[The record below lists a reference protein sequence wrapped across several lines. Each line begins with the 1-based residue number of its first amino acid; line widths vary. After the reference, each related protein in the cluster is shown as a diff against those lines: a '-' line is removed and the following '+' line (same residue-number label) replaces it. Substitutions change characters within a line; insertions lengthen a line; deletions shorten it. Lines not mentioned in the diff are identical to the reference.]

1 MITVKA
7 SRRSSCKVVYVM
19 IEEGKYSMKKM
30 RLCVICLGAGLVL
43 GCFAGCSTTGSPDP
57 AVTSSS
63 DVITQESVTDT
74 SGSEPSEET
83 IAATEASEPSQ
94 DTEPDSND
102 EYVYV
107 LEDIDQEYANTF
119 ITNFVEVFFYDYDRD
134 TANAERI
141 LDFAHIH
148 LKINSRD
155 SISYANKGDLTYE
168 TFTLEKARSIAG
180 KYFGILLNDDEVQN
194 LPAPPASFG
203 DQPAGPFYEDGKIW
217 YLAGDG
223 ESYNMIG
230 IVNSVTNN
238 GDGTLTIDFT
248 VYSIELETYWQ
259 MDNNDF
265 KAYYK
270 MTPAMAEADDTL
282 SAVKT
287 GSAVAG
293 VSQSGEYYLISYKT

>member
-1 MITVKA
+1 
-7 SRRSSCKVVYVM
+7 
-19 IEEGKYSMKKM
+19 MKKIKSCAV
-30 RLCVICLGAGLVL
+30 LLSAGLVL
-43 GCFAGCSTTGSPDP
+43 GCFAGCSTTGSTDP
-57 AVTSSS
+57 AITSSS
-63 DVITQESVTDT
+63 DVITQESVVDT
-74 SGSEPSEET
+74 SESGPSEET
-83 IAATEASEPSQ
+83 LAATEASDPSQ
-94 DTEPDSND
+94 DTEPYSND

-134 TANAERI
+134 IANAERI

-168 TFTLEKARSIAG
+168 TFTLDKARSIAS
-180 KYFGILLNDDEVQN
+180 KYFGILLNDDEIQN
-194 LPAPPASFG
+194 LPGPPASFG

-223 ESYNMIG
+223 ESYNLIG
-230 IVNSVTNN
+230 IVDSITNN
-238 GDGTLTIDFT
+238 GDGTLTINYS

-259 MDNNDF
+259 LDNNDF

-270 MTPAMAEADDTL
+270 MTPSVAEADDTL
-282 SAVKT
+282 SMVKT

-293 VSQSGEYYLISYKT
+293 VSQSGEYYLISY